1 MIAASPESCQ
11 YHHRRSG
18 DKPHRCRGLPNSPK
32 AWTGVHGVPCDNG
45 LASPIV
51 RVGLGMRTVQRGDVM
66 QGLRRGHVEL
76 ERPGQRARYCRRCG
90 AALALAP
97 SAMGGV
103 RCSNCGLAPSI
114 TERTAAEIRLPRA
127 SAAHATRYVAVPMA
141 VESEPIARQTHAIQ
155 SWLQDLAS
163 KGLARS
169 RDWVEELGPPTIR
182 TWITAGAAGLAIA
195 FAIAVVMTIG

>member
-1 MIAASPESCQ
+1 
-11 YHHRRSG
+11 
-18 DKPHRCRGLPNSPK
+18 
-32 AWTGVHGVPCDNG
+32 
-45 LASPIV
+45 
-51 RVGLGMRTVQRGDVM
+51 M

-103 RCSNCGLAPSI
+103 RCSSCGFAPSI
-114 TERTAAEIRLPRA
+114 TERTVAETRLPRV
-127 SAAHATRYVAVPMA
+127 ATAQVATQYVAVPMA
-141 VESEPIARQTHAIQ
+141 IEPKRIARQTHAIQ

-169 RDWVEELGPPTIR
+169 GDWVEELGPPTIR